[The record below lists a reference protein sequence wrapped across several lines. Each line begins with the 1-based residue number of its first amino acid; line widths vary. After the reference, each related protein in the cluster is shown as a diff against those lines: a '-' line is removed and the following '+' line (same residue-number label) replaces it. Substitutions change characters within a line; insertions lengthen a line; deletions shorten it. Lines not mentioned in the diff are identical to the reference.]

1 MSSAMKSGLGPDY
14 IVLAHMVLQRWSKI
28 ETRKLVQKKALLAPL
43 STYSWPKTF
52 RPAII
57 S

>member
-28 ETRKLVQKKALLAPL
+28 ETGKLVQKKALLAPL